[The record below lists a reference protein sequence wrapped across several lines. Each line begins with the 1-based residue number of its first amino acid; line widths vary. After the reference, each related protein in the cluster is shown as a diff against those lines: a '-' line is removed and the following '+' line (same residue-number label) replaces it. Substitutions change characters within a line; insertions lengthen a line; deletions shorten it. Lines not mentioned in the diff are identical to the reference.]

1 MTLRQ
6 VGGWEIVALAVL
18 AGCYLLL
25 LAEPLPADI
34 TKFSN
39 LTGPAALG
47 CILGLGIYRLV
58 QRSSW
63 ALLMPAFWLRVTLTV
78 YFVFGSLFAAVANT
92 ETREYMRELFPYDD
106 YMLLR
111 LGLLNA
117 VGTFWAILGLALAD
131 FVAVQVGR
139 HRRAPTGGS
148 RATLLERDGSS
159 RPYERSWAA
168 VGGTLTG
175 RNAAPWSIVSDPTAH
190 RVASLW
196 LAIGLGWRVWVDLP
210 SQFGLFETVVPG
222 SLGLIGLARL
232 AGYALLLGGRS
243 PARRSGRVLVWGIWS
258 VDLILGLATFAKTDT
273 LMIALSAVL
282 AMALR
287 GISMLRLVLVGLG
300 IFAAYAVSRPLVEY
314 GREQVYVRYGSL
326 QGAGLGERLGWVA
339 EFLGGARARA
349 EANADAWSWL
359 ARFSYANAQA
369 FVMERYDRGSPG
381 DSGSL
386 EYLAT
391 ILVPRVFWK
400 EKPIVS
406 DVGSDLYT
414 LATGQYGTSIAP
426 GVFAEAYWNGGWLSV
441 CVWSLYLGSV
451 VGGFGQVA
459 VQCIARTRVW
469 QFPVVLSAVLLATRP
484 DGWFGLTYVG
494 GAATLALLA
503 IVAHFFERAM
513 GRSPPVRDGTEPSP
527 QRATGK
533 RGIVPT

>member
-6 VGGWEIVALAVL
+6 SAGWEIVALAVL
-18 AGCYLLL
+18 AICYLLL

-34 TKFSN
+34 AEVVN
-39 LTGPAALG
+39 LIGPVAFG
-47 CILGLGIYRLV
+47 GILGLGVYRLLR
-58 QRSSW
+58 QSSW
-63 ALLMPAFWLRVTLTV
+63 TLLMPALWFRIALTV
-78 YFVFGSLFAAVANT
+78 YFGFGGFFAAVANT
-92 ETREYMRELFPYDD
+92 ETREYMRALFPYDD
-106 YMLLR
+106 DMLLR

-131 FVAVQVGR
+131 FVGMQVGR

-168 VGGTLTG
+168 VGGTLAG
-175 RNAAPWSIVSDPTAH
+175 RNAAPWSILSDPTAH

-196 LAIGLGWRVWVDLP
+196 LAIGLGWRVLVDLP
-210 SQFGLFETVVPG
+210 NQFGLVELVVPG
-222 SLGLIGLARL
+222 SLGVIGLARL
-232 AGYALLLGGRS
+232 AGYALLLGDSS
-243 PARRSGRVLVWGIWS
+243 PARRPGRVLVWGVWS
-258 VDLILGLATFAKTDT
+258 LDLVLGLATFEKTDT
-273 LMIALSAVL
+273 LMLALPAVL

-300 IFAAYAVSRPLVEY
+300 LFAAYAAVRPLVEY

-339 EFLGGARARA
+339 EFLGGARTRA

-369 FVMERYDRGSPG
+369 FVVDRYDRGSPG
-381 DSGSL
+381 ESGSL

-391 ILVPRVFWK
+391 LLVPRVFWK
-400 EKPIVS
+400 DKPIVS

-441 CVWSLYLGSV
+441 CLWSLYMGIV
-451 VGGFGQVA
+451 VGGFGQFA
-459 VQCIARTRVW
+459 VRCLARARVW

-494 GAATLALLA
+494 GALTLALLA
-503 IVAHFFERAM
+503 MAANFVERVV
-513 GRSPPVRDGTEPSP
+513 GRPRPAREAIEPSR

-533 RGIVPT
+533 REIVPA